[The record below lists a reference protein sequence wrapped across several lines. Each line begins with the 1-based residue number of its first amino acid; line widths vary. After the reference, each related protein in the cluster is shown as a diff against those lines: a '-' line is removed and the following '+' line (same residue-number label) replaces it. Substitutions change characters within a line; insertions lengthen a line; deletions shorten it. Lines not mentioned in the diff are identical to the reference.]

1 MQTPDLARML
11 AYLDWAN
18 DATLAGARDLPHDVL
33 TREVGISFGS
43 ILGTLQHML
52 WAERTWFDRWA
63 RGVDPEGYL
72 APADLAGLEAAWR
85 ELAEER
91 RAWLAG
97 LGADAADTVVRYR
110 HVRDGEQQG
119 TLGDLVFH
127 VVTHATLHR
136 GQVVGMMRQEGVTP
150 PATGMRAFMV
160 AEG

>member
-1 MQTPDLARML
+1 MPTPDLTRML

-18 DATLAGARDLPHDVL
+18 DATLEGARALPHDVL

-52 WAERTWFDRWA
+52 WAEHVWFERWV
-63 RGVDPEGYL
+63 RGADPAGYL
-72 APADLAGLEAAWR
+72 APADLAGVEAAWA
-85 ELAEER
+85 ELANER
-91 RAWLAG
+91 RTWVAG
-97 LGADAADTVVRYR
+97 LDADAADVTVRYH
-110 HVRDGEQQG
+110 HVRDGEQRG
-119 TLGDLVFH
+119 ALGDLVFH

>member
-18 DATLAGARDLPHDVL
+18 DATLAGARDLPPDVL

-52 WAERTWFDRWA
+52 WAERTWFERWS
-63 RGVDPEGYL
+63 RGADPEGYL
-72 APADLAGLEAAWR
+72 APADLGGLEAAWR
-85 ELAEER
+85 ELADER
-91 RAWLAG
+91 RTWLAG
-97 LGADAADTVVRYR
+97 LGAAAADTVVRYR
-110 HVRDGEQQG
+110 HFRDGEQKG

-136 GQVVGMMRQEGVTP
+136 GQVIGMMRQEGVTP

>member
-1 MQTPDLARML
+1 MQTPDIARML

-18 DATLAGARDLPHDVL
+18 DATLAGARDLPPDVL
-33 TREVGISFGS
+33 TREVLISFGS

-52 WAERTWFDRWA
+52 WAERSWFERWV
-63 RGVDPEGYL
+63 RGADLEGYL
-72 APADLAGLEAAWR
+72 APADLAGVEAAWR

-91 RAWLAG
+91 RAWLGG
-97 LGADAADTVVRYR
+97 LDTKAADSVIRFR
-110 HVRDGEQQG
+110 HARDGEQQG
-119 TLGDLVFH
+119 SLGDLVFH